1 MAERVFYM
9 DKLKHF
15 IEQSWLLIVASF
27 AFGLLLAATNYALE
41 PMIIQNKIDKLNRK
55 AMVLLPTA
63 KEFVP
68 LELADGD
75 AIRIISARGKEIEIV
90 AYKGVSADDNGAGWA
105 FNVSGSGFADK
116 IELVVVVDNDFKRM
130 MGYGVLSS
138 NETPGFGDK
147 INDPEVFLNQFKGIP
162 VGQLK
167 LMMTGDRSKIDSEII
182 AISGATISSEAVV
195 RILNDSLGQIKEQMQ
210 KKGLIGNGK

>member
-1 MAERVFYM
+1 M

-41 PMIIQNKIDKLNRK
+41 PMIIQNKIDKLNSK
-55 AMVLLPTA
+55 AAVLLPAA
-63 KEFVP
+63 KHFVP
-68 LELADGD
+68 LELDD
-75 AIRIISARGKEIEIV
+75 ANAIEIMSARGKPVVID
-90 AYKGVSADDNGAGWA
+90 AYKGISADDNGVGWA
-105 FNVSGSGFADK
+105 FSVSGSGFADK
-116 IELVVVVDNDFKRM
+116 IELVVVVDNSFEKM

-147 INDPEVFLNQFKGIP
+147 INDPELFGNQFKGVP
-162 VGQLK
+162 VGQFK
-167 LMMTGDRSKIDSEII
+167 LIMTGDRSKIDSEIV

-195 RILNDSLGQIKEQMQ
+195 RILNDSLEQIKEQMQ
-210 KKGLIGNGK
+210 KKELIGDGK